1 VKCEEVLENRGKSEA
16 KITTRHA
23 EEVENSPILTSWPL
37 SADAG
42 RKREKIPKGAAQLTT
57 FSYIN
62 NDFDGPDVVL
72 FPHFRVPVLC

>member
-23 EEVENSPILTSWPL
+23 EEVENSPVHTGHCLQML
-37 SADAG
+37 AE
-42 RKREKIPKGAAQLTT
+42 KEKIPKGAAQLTT

>member
-1 VKCEEVLENRGKSEA
+1 VRRSAGKSW
-16 KITTRHA
+16 KIRGENHNTTRRG
-23 EEVENSPILTSWPL
+23 SGKLTRTHKPL

-42 RKREKIPKGAAQLTT
+42 RKREKIPKGVAQLTT